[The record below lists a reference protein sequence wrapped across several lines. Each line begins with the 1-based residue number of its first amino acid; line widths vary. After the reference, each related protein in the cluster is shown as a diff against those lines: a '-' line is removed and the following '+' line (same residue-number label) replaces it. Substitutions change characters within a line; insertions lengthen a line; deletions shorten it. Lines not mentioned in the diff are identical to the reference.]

1 MQSIPQ
7 NCRFKLVLLTGILF
21 LQLFAKALPPADLST
36 ISIIPKPVS
45 LTPSAGTFTLTN
57 SSSIFFEGHSDGI
70 LNVGKYLAD
79 RLSPATGF
87 PMAVKHFTGKK
98 SGGNIYLTLAKY
110 DSQLGD
116 EGYTLTIKYGQINL
130 AANKPAGLFNGIQT
144 IRQLFPPE
152 IESST
157 LQSGPWQ
164 IPDGV
169 IRDFPE
175 YSYRGVMLDVARH
188 FFQVSDVKRYIDL
201 IALYKMNVMHLH
213 LSDDQGWRIEIKKW
227 PNLTKIGGSSQV
239 GGEKGGFY
247 TQEQYTEIVKY
258 AAERYITIIPE
269 IDMPGHI
276 NAAMASYPELNCN
289 NKATDLYS
297 GTDVGFSSMC
307 TGKEITYQFIA
318 DVLGEIA
325 AITPG
330 PYLHIGGDESH
341 VTKLEDYIPFVNRV
355 QEIVSKLGKKVIGWD
370 EIALSTLKPNTSV
383 QYWAKAENAVKGVK
397 QGAKVIMSP
406 AANSYLDMKY
416 DSTTTLG
423 LHWAGYVETD
433 QCYNWSPATLVPG
446 VGKADIL
453 GIEAPLWT
461 ETIAN
466 MKELEYMV
474 FPRLLGLADLGWRS
488 PSSGNWSEYKIR
500 LSLQGERLKTMQINY
515 YPSKL
520 VPWVVPAVQ

>member
-1 MQSIPQ
+1 MQLVPQ
-7 NCRFKLVLLTGILF
+7 NCRFKLILLTGSLF
-21 LQLFAKALPPADLST
+21 LQIFAIALPPTDLSAV
-36 ISIIPKPVS
+36 SIIPKPVMVIAS
-45 LTPSAGTFTLTN
+45 SGTFSLKKSCT
-57 SSSIFFEGHSDGI
+57 IFAEGHSDEI
-70 LNVGKYLAD
+70 LNVGKYLAGK
-79 RLSPATGF
+79 LSPATGF
-87 PMAVKHFTGKK
+87 PLVVKPFKGKQAE
-98 SGGNIYLTLAKY
+98 GNIYLKLANN
-110 DSQLGD
+110 DPQLGD
-116 EGYTLTIKYGQINL
+116 EGYQLTIKNNRINL
-130 AANKPAGLFNGIQT
+130 TANKPSGIFNGIQT
-144 IRQLFPPE
+144 IRQLFPPK
-152 IESST
+152 IERSS
-157 LQSGPWQ
+157 LQTGPWQ

-169 IRDFPE
+169 VCDYPE

-188 FFQVSDVKRYIDL
+188 FFQVNDVKRYIDL

-227 PNLTKIGGSSQV
+227 PNLTEIGGSSQV

-247 TQEQYTEIVKY
+247 TQDQYTEIVKY

-289 NKATDLYS
+289 GKATEIYT
-297 GTDVGFSSMC
+297 GTDVGFSTFC

-318 DVLGEIA
+318 DVLGEISA
-325 AITPG
+325 LTPG

-355 QEIVSKLGKKVIGWD
+355 QEIVSKLDKKVIGWD
-370 EIALSTLKPNTSV
+370 EIALSTLKPNTTV

-397 QGAKVIMSP
+397 QGARVIMSP

-433 QCYNWSPATLVPG
+433 QCYNWDPSTLVPG

-461 ETIAN
+461 ETITN

-488 PSSGNWSEYKIR
+488 PSAGNWNEYKTR
-500 LSLQGERLKTMQINY
+500 LASHGERLKAMQINY

-520 VPWVVPAVQ
+520 VPWADRH

>member
-1 MQSIPQ
+1 M
-7 NCRFKLVLLTGILF
+7 
-21 LQLFAKALPPADLST
+21 
-36 ISIIPKPVS
+36 
-45 LTPSAGTFTLTN
+45 
-57 SSSIFFEGHSDGI
+57 
-70 LNVGKYLAD
+70 
-79 RLSPATGF
+79 
-87 PMAVKHFTGKK
+87 
-98 SGGNIYLTLAKY
+98 
-110 DSQLGD
+110 
-116 EGYTLTIKYGQINL
+116 
-130 AANKPAGLFNGIQT
+130 
-144 IRQLFPPE
+144 RQLFPPK
-152 IESST
+152 IESAT
-157 LQSGPWQ
+157 IQSDPWQ

-201 IALYKMNVMHLH
+201 ITLYKMNVMHLH

-247 TQEQYTEIVKY
+247 SQAQYTEIVKY
-258 AAERYITIIPE
+258 AAERFITIIPE

-289 NKATDLYS
+289 GKATEIYT
-297 GTDVGFSSMC
+297 GTDVGFSTFC
-307 TGKEITYQFIA
+307 TSKEITYQFIA
-318 DVLGEIA
+318 NVLGEISA
-325 AITPG
+325 LTPG

-355 QEIVSKLGKKVIGWD
+355 QEIVGKLGKKVIGWD
-370 EIALSTLKPNTSV
+370 EIALSTLKPNTTV

-397 QGAKVIMSP
+397 QGARVIMSP

-423 LHWAGYVETD
+423 LNWAGYVETD
-433 QCYNWSPATLVPG
+433 QCYNWDPATLVPG

-453 GIEAPLWT
+453 GIEAPLWS
-461 ETIAN
+461 ETITN

-474 FPRLLGLADLGWRS
+474 FPRLLGLADLGWRA
-488 PSSGNWSEYKIR
+488 PIAGNWNEYKIR
-500 LSLQGERLKTMQINY
+500 LALQGERLKAMRINY
-515 YPSKL
+515 YRSKL
-520 VPWVVPAVQ
+520 VPWLDASR